1 MIWKSW
7 GDNVQPYKKYIRKY
21 LLPFLVSILFLSLET
36 FSDLMQP
43 MLVSKLI
50 DNGVSRSDFS
60 IVRYYGT
67 LMLFTTFVGM
77 IGALMRNWISSEVSF
92 KFAMELREELFN
104 KLLKIPMLK
113 VEEFERGSLI
123 TRLTGDVNQ
132 VQLFVNGIMRI
143 FLKAPLLAIGSF
155 LMVINLDKRFLGI
168 YMSIVPLSILIVIIN
183 LKIGF
188 PLFDRIQM
196 VVDTLNQRTMEY
208 LSGIRTVKAFNRFDY
223 EKERFT
229 DISTEL
235 RDSKIKTLRIMAIF
249 GPMIQLVVNMAVVFV
264 IFVGKDWV
272 NSGDLGVGEIVAF
285 TNYMTQFYFALH
297 IMTRI
302 FIVFVRAK
310 TSAKRISEV
319 LSVEVEDNLIKDQVP
334 KDYSVEFKNVNFRYG
349 EGENTIE
356 NIDFKIENG
365 TSVGVLGSTGS
376 GKSTL
381 IHLINGILK
390 PTSGSIYV
398 GGADIKYVDK
408 EILNEIVAY
417 VPQKS
422 TLFTG
427 SVKENVFIGESHN
440 DDDICKKALDTAMAS
455 EFVDA
460 MPEGV
465 DTIIGKNGV
474 NISGGQKQRIS
485 IARAIASRPKIL
497 ILDDSTSA
505 LDVLTERRLKDNIK
519 NMEEHTLIIVAQKI
533 SSVKD
538 LDKILVLNDGKI
550 EAYGTHEE
558 LLLTSQTYKAIYAS
572 EYDLRRDA

>member
-1 MIWKSW
+1 MR
-7 GDNVQPYKKYIRKY
+7 PFKKYIRKY
-21 LLPFLVSILFLSLET
+21 FAPFLVSILFLALET

-60 IVRYYGT
+60 IVRHYGT
-67 LMLFTTFVGM
+67 LMLLTTFVGM

-183 LKIGF
+183 LKIGY

-196 VVDTLNQRTMEY
+196 IVDTLNQRTMEY
-208 LSGIRTVKAFNRFDY
+208 LSGIRTVKAFNRFEY
-223 EKERFT
+223 ENQKFIG
-229 DISTEL
+229 ISTEL
-235 RDSKIKTLRIMAIF
+235 RDSKIKTLRIMAVF
-249 GPMIQLVVNMAVVFV
+249 GPIIQLVVNMAVVIV
-264 IFVGKDWV
+264 IFVGKNWV
-272 NSGDLGVGEIVAF
+272 NNGDLGVGEIVAF

-310 TSAKRISEV
+310 TSANRISEL
-319 LSVEVEDNLIKDQVP
+319 LSVEVEDNLIKDQIP
-334 KDYSVEFKNVNFRYG
+334 KDYSIEFRNVKFRYG
-349 EGENTIE
+349 EGDYTLED
-356 NIDFKIENG
+356 IDVKIENG

-390 PTSGSIYV
+390 PTSGSIYI
-398 GGADIKYVDK
+398 GGADIKYVNK
-408 EILNEIVAY
+408 EILNEIIAY

-427 SVKENVFIGESHN
+427 SVKENVFIGENHN
-440 DDDICKKALDTAMAS
+440 ADDDICKKALDTAMAS
-455 EFVDA
+455 EFVDS